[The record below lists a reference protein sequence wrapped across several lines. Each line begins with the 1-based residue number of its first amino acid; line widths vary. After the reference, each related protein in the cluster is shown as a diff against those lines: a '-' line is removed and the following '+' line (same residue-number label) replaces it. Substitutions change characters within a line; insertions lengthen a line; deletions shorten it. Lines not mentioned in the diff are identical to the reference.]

1 MKYQNAAF
9 ELAAGRVDQLP
20 ASALPE
26 IVFSG
31 KSNVG
36 KSTLINNNSASTD
49 IKIKIIVQL
58 LQLLSC
64 KEQSKSLKYH

>member
-20 ASALPE
+20 ASILPE

-36 KSTLINNNSASTD
+36 KSTLINKID
-49 IKIKIIVQL
+49 IRIGLPVSVPL
-58 LQLLSC
+58 PADGND
-64 KEQSKSLKYH
+64 